1 MNSKRKMWFTI
12 LGLALGVL
20 VGIYIQPS
28 ISGDSPYEQFRKFE
42 QVFNQIQKSYVDNV
56 DSPKL
61 IEAAI
66 TGMLEELDPHSVYIP
81 AEQQKRVEED
91 FRGSFEGIGVEFDVV
106 RDTITIVTA
115 INGGPSE
122 SLGILA
128 GDKILKIDGTNAIG
142 MKRED
147 VPKKLRGPKGTHVI
161 VTIFRPGSREVK
173 DYDIERDKIP
183 LYTVDAAFVDE
194 DGTAYLAINRFAEP
208 TYDEF
213 MANMDRLSRQGM
225 KRLVLDLR
233 GNPGGYMERAVRI
246 VDEFISGG
254 KEIVYTKSSRS
265 EEREDYMSED
275 GQRYE
280 KLPLIVLLNQGS
292 ASASEIVSGAVQD
305 LDRGLVVGETS
316 FGKGLVQKQYPLTD
330 GSAFRLTVARYY
342 TPSGRLIQRPYDKGK
357 EAYYRGAERE
367 EEEGDNIEHT
377 QDVPDSTKPVFKTSN
392 GRKVLGGGGITPDYV
407 VKFDTLQ
414 LTTRDIIRKNVI
426 WDFTEKYINDH
437 GQELRKKYGE
447 DFQRFRKE
455 FQITDEM
462 FSEML
467 EMAKKKEV
475 DVKQN
480 EVSTDAFDLK
490 IRLKSRIAR
499 GLWGNNAFYQIALED
514 DKQYQKAKTLFP
526 EAMKISRLTVN
537 SGR

>member
-66 TGMLEELDPHSVYIP
+66 GGMLEELDPHSVYIP

-122 SLGILA
+122 ALGILA
-128 GDKILKIDGTNAIG
+128 GDKIIKIDGKNAVG

-147 VPKKLRGPKGTHVI
+147 VPKKLRGTKGTHVI

-173 DYDIERDKIP
+173 DYDIQRDKIP

-316 FGKGLVQKQYPLTD
+316 FGKGLVQKQYPLSD

-357 EAYYRGAERE
+357 EAYYRGAEHDE
-367 EEEGDNIEHT
+367 QEGDNIQHT
-377 QDVPDSTKPVFKTSN
+377 QDVPDSTKPVYKTSN

-414 LTTRDIIRKNVI
+414 ITTRDIIRKNII

-455 FQITDEM
+455 FQITDQM
-462 FSEML
+462 FSQML

-475 DVKQN
+475 DVKQKDV
-480 EVSTDAFDLK
+480 EVDAFDLR

-526 EAMKISRLTVN
+526 EAMKISRLT
-537 SGR
+537 SR